1 MATSGTTTFN
11 LAGGELLLYAFSL
24 CGIRRTALTPEHM
37 ADARMAFNLLLSS
50 WGNDT
55 PNLWTVDLVSQVLV
69 AGTATYSVDPDTIM
83 ILDAYIRTGSGD
95 SQVDRIIWPI
105 SRTEYAAMPN
115 KFLQAPPTVFWFD
128 RQLSPQVTFWQTP
141 DDQQTYTW
149 QFYRAKVI
157 QDQALA
163 GGQNVDVPRWWLM
176 ATAFGVAELL
186 AMSYAPD
193 RVQALALKAADEL
206 RNAREQ
212 DTENVALY
220 ILPGLNGYYPR

>member
-1 MATSGTTTFN
+1 M
-11 LAGGELLLYAFSL
+11 LYAFSL

-69 AGTATYSVDPDTIM
+69 AGQATYDVDPDTIM
-83 ILDAYIRTGSGD
+83 ILDAYIRAGSGD

-149 QFYRAKVI
+149 QYYRAKVI

-176 ATAFGVAELL
+176 ATAFGLAELL

-193 RVQALALKAADEL
+193 RVGGLAAKAAEEL

-212 DTENVALY
+212 DTENVPLMVM
-220 ILPGLNGYYPR
+220 PQMSGYWPR